1 MWRGTA
7 FQCNNAANR
16 ISLPHY
22 NFASMNGECNNGE
35 IMAYGVH
42 VANGCYTSHINIT
55 MSHDVEGKEVQCA
68 LDYGNIHIHTLLV
81 IGNSTI
87 TTIGTLCTRELLTL
101 KKVQNGPPVA
111 ECSIVYDIASLKN
124 YIQD

>member
-7 FQCNNAANR
+7 FQCNEAANR

-22 NFASMNGECNNGE
+22 NGFASTAGDCNGGE

-42 VANGCYTSHINIT
+42 SANGCYTSHINIT
-55 MSHDVEGKEVQCA
+55 MSHNVEGKEVQCA
-68 LDYGNIHIHTLLV
+68 LDYGSIYSRTVLV

-87 TTIGTLCTRELLTL
+87 TTIGIFCGIIKLLT
-101 KKVQNGPPVA
+101 QRNGPPVWLGVTLQYNN
-111 ECSIVYDIASLKN
+111 ISLS
-124 YIQD
+124 